1 LPELP
6 FNKKMILDLY
16 IIFYGTFDERTTKH
30 ISKYKRIGYSMQEKK
45 LFAAISSSL
54 VVSIMIFVII
64 GTATVMFASAQ
75 QQPTNATGTAEHTEG
90 EAGGTTVRDST
101 AVLLAGQTIPGG
113 SFIHLYDSTPDA
125 IATGHV
131 AAKIPCDENS
141 NATLTILTGSAP
153 NLQPAELELLPELS
167 TPGGLCLYHADLA
180 SEQGGNLTT
189 DIAIQ
194 NPGED
199 DVELPATSTV
209 VIGVNKVFPG
219 AAEEHESVGA
229 ATAGNST
236 Q

>member
-1 LPELP
+1 
-6 FNKKMILDLY
+6 
-16 IIFYGTFDERTTKH
+16 
-30 ISKYKRIGYSMQEKK
+30 MQENK
-45 LFAAISSSL
+45 LLATTISAL
-54 VVSIMIFVII
+54 VVTMMIFATI
-64 GTATVMFASAQ
+64 GTTTSMSAAA
-75 QQPTNATGTAEHTEG
+75 QQPTNATGTAAEHT
-90 EAGGTTVRDST
+90 EAGGTEVRDST
-101 AVLLAGQTIPGG
+101 AILLAGQTIPGG

-125 IATGHV
+125 ISTGHV

-153 NLQPAELELLPELS
+153 NVQPTELELLPELS
-167 TPGGLCLYHADLA
+167 TPGELCLYHADLA

-194 NPGED
+194 NAGEE

-209 VIGVNKVFPG
+209 VIGVNKVLPG
-219 AAEEHESVGA
+219 AAEEHEAEAA

>member
-1 LPELP
+1 
-6 FNKKMILDLY
+6 
-16 IIFYGTFDERTTKH
+16 
-30 ISKYKRIGYSMQEKK
+30 MQEKK
-45 LFAAISSSL
+45 IFATIFSVL
-54 VVSIMIFVII
+54 VVYMMIFVTI
-64 GTATVMFASAQ
+64 GTSTVMFASAQ
-75 QQPTNATGTAEHTEG
+75 QESTNATGTAAEHTEG

-101 AVLLAGQTIPGG
+101 AVLLAGETIPGG

-131 AAKIPCDENS
+131 AAKIPCNEAS

-167 TPGGLCLYHADLA
+167 TAGELCLYHADLA
-180 SEQGGNLTT
+180 SEQGGNMTT

-194 NPGED
+194 NAGEE

-209 VIGVNKVFPG
+209 VIGVNKVLPG
-219 AAEEHESVGA
+219 AAEEHHETEEA

>member
-1 LPELP
+1 
-6 FNKKMILDLY
+6 
-16 IIFYGTFDERTTKH
+16 
-30 ISKYKRIGYSMQEKK
+30 MQEKK
-45 LFAAISSSL
+45 LFATIFSVL
-54 VVSIMIFVII
+54 VVSMMIFVTI

-75 QQPTNATGTAEHTEG
+75 QQSTNATGTAAEHTEG

-101 AVLLAGQTIPGG
+101 AVLLAGETIPGG

-125 IATGHV
+125 IASGHV
-131 AAKIPCDENS
+131 AAKIPCDDNS

-180 SEQGGNLTT
+180 SEQGGNMTT
-189 DIAIQ
+189 DIAVQ

-209 VIGVNKVFPG
+209 VIGVNKVLPG
-219 AAEEHESVGA
+219 AAEEHESEEA
-229 ATAGNST
+229 AIAGNST

>member
-1 LPELP
+1 
-6 FNKKMILDLY
+6 
-16 IIFYGTFDERTTKH
+16 
-30 ISKYKRIGYSMQEKK
+30 MQEKK
-45 LFAAISSSL
+45 IFDTIFSVL
-54 VVSIMIFVII
+54 VASMMIFVTI
-64 GTATVMFASAQ
+64 GTSTVMFASAQ
-75 QQPTNATGTAEHTEG
+75 QESTNATGTAAEHTEG

-101 AVLLAGQTIPGG
+101 AVLLAGETIPGG

-131 AAKIPCDENS
+131 AAKIPCNEAS

-167 TPGGLCLYHADLA
+167 TAGELCLYHADLV
-180 SEQGGNLTT
+180 SEQGGNMTT

-194 NPGED
+194 NAGEE

-209 VIGVNKVFPG
+209 VIGVNKVLPG
-219 AAEEHESVGA
+219 AAEEHHETEEA
-229 ATAGNST
+229 ETAGNST

>member
-1 LPELP
+1 
-6 FNKKMILDLY
+6 M
-16 IIFYGTFDERTTKH
+16 GCV
-30 ISKYKRIGYSMQEKK
+30 MQEKK
-45 LFAAISSSL
+45 KKLFSTTIFSAL
-54 VVSIMIFVII
+54 VLYMMCFVTIGT
-64 GTATVMFASAQ
+64 GTATVMFASGQ
-75 QQPTNATGTAEHTEG
+75 QQPTTNATT
-90 EAGGTTVRDST
+90 GTTTTTAAQPHEEEGGEEHAAGNATEVRDST
-101 AVLLAGQTIPGG
+101 AILLSGQTIPGR

-153 NLQPAELELLPELS
+153 NLQPTELELLPELS
-167 TPGGLCLYHADLA
+167 TPGELCLYHADLA
-180 SEQGGNLTT
+180 SEQGGGNMTIT

-209 VIGVNKVFPG
+209 VIGVNKVLLG
-219 AAEEHESVGA
+219 AAEEHAEEPGQA
-229 ATAGNST
+229 ATASNMT

>member
-1 LPELP
+1 M
-6 FNKKMILDLY
+6 K
-16 IIFYGTFDERTTKH
+16 
-30 ISKYKRIGYSMQEKK
+30 EKK
-45 LFAAISSSL
+45 ISATIFSVL
-54 VVSIMIFVII
+54 VVSMMIFVTI

-75 QQPTNATGTAEHTEG
+75 QSTNATGSAQHMEG
-90 EAGGTTVRDST
+90 AAGGTTVRDSAT
-101 AVLLAGQTIPGG
+101 VLLAGQTIPGG

-125 IATGHV
+125 ISTGHV
-131 AAKIPCDENS
+131 AAKIPCNEAS

-167 TPGGLCLYHADLA
+167 TAGELCLYHADLA
-180 SEQGGNLTT
+180 SEQGGNMTT

-194 NPGED
+194 NPGEE

-209 VIGVNKVFPG
+209 VIGVNKVLPG
-219 AAEEHESVGA
+219 AAEEHHETEEA